1 MRTRMKDMKEAAALV
16 CGHIYSMRTRMK
28 EAAALETE
36 AYLADRHEL
45 AGNRF
50 ERQHTSAYVSIRQHT
65 SAYVSILQHTRT
77 WRIGMNLPEIA
88 LSASCAAM
96 LTSTDIIQVSV
107 FVLLYW

>member
-1 MRTRMKDMKEAAALV
+1 
-16 CGHIYSMRTRMK
+16 MRTRMK

-65 SAYVSILQHTRT
+65 SAYVSIRQHTRPFKQT
-77 WRIGMNLPEIA
+77 QAFFKCLFTS
-88 LSASCAAM
+88 SAA
-96 LTSTDIIQVSV
+96 
-107 FVLLYW
+107 